1 MSLDAAAATIGAV
14 RTHTPVRILASFFIT
29 PPLITVLCRR
39 LSRTNIQE
47 TVGSGIALRKRYS
60 LNNYRP
66 TKKQS
71 QEFFTP
77 FNEKISGIS
86 RWYGSHETPRT
97 WLLLSINQRL

>member
-1 MSLDAAAATIGAV
+1 MSLDAAAAAIGAA

-47 TVGSGIALRKRYS
+47 TVGSGIVLRKRYS

-77 FNEKISGIS
+77 FNEKTGGVS
-86 RWYGSHETPRT
+86 RWHCDHKTLYT
-97 WLLLSINQRL
+97 WQFMSINQCL